1 VLDRLETVAVGIV
14 LLTVPAAAVDAIG
27 IAEIPYTGGLV
38 RVIDLDTIFFV
49 LSCGL
54 TLAFVARSAE
64 APTDRPY
71 LVYAIGLSVV
81 TIVLM
86 AYVVTNLGTLFRLR
100 LIPST
105 WIWLLPLAMA
115 ARSRVVMG
123 RPSRIGQTQPV
134 GPRTFDGQGD
144 NLLA

>member
-1 VLDRLETVAVGIV
+1 
-14 LLTVPAAAVDAIG
+14 
-27 IAEIPYTGGLV
+27 
-38 RVIDLDTIFFV
+38 VIDLDTIFFV

-54 TLAFVARSAE
+54 TIAFVARSAE
-64 APTDRPY
+64 PPTGRPY

-100 LIPST
+100 LIPSA

-115 ARSRVVMG
+115 APSRVVMCS
-123 RPSRIGQTQPV
+123 PSRIGQSQPV
-134 GPRTFDGQGD
+134 VSPTFEGHGD